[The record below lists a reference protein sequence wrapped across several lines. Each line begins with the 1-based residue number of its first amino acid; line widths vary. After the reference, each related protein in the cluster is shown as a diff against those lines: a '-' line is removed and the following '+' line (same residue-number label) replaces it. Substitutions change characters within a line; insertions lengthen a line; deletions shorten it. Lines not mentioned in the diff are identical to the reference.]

1 MSKNSENNNIADD
14 PHYRREH
21 THTRHQ
27 KLKRVQLKTSE
38 NAEIN
43 IVQRPSDQV
52 KELKPTTDSGRLF
65 HRLHEKIITV
75 MVITMFVH

>member
-14 PHYRREH
+14 LHYRREH

-27 KLKRVQLKTSE
+27 KLKHVQLKTSQ

-43 IVQRPSDQV
+43 SVQRPSESS
-52 KELKPTTDSGRLF
+52 KRTE
-65 HRLHEKIITV
+65 INN
-75 MVITMFVH
+75 